1 MILPTKHLRIEA
13 SLIYVGGIIQNI
25 VASTPLTVDQLWH
38 GTKREYVK
46 NSQDSDI
53 TYDWF
58 VLALS
63 LLYTINAI
71 SFSDG
76 RIVGAA
82 ND

>member
-1 MILPTKHLRIEA
+1 MILPTKHLRSEA

-25 VASTPLTVDQLWH
+25 VASNSLTVDQLWH
-38 GTKREYVK
+38 STKREYIK
-46 NSQDSDI
+46 HAKDSDI

-71 SFSDG
+71 SISDG
-76 RIVGAA
+76 RIVGVG

>member
-1 MILPTKHLRIEA
+1 MILPTKHLRSEA

-25 VASTPLTVDQLWH
+25 IASTPLTIDQLWH

-46 NSQDSDI
+46 RSQDSDI

-76 RIVGAA
+76 RIIGVS

>member
-1 MILPTKHLRIEA
+1 MILPTKHLRSEA

-25 VASTPLTVDQLWH
+25 VATTPMTVDQLWH
-38 GTKREYVK
+38 GTKHEYVK
-46 NSQDSDI
+46 HAHSSDI

-63 LLYTINAI
+63 LLYSINAI
-71 SFSDG
+71 SLSDG
-76 RIVGAA
+76 RIVGVA

>member
-1 MILPTKHLRIEA
+1 MILPTKHLRSEA

-25 VASTPLTVDQLWH
+25 IAAAPQTVDQLWH
-38 GTKREYVK
+38 STKREYIK
-46 NSQDSDI
+46 HSPDFDI

-63 LLYTINAI
+63 LLYAMNAI
-71 SFSDG
+71 SFVDD
-76 RIVGAA
+76 RIVGVP